1 MTLLRPL
8 STPSLYGGEPKTA
21 PAAAT
26 DGRSAMSPI
35 FLFLQHF
42 LRPPSPPPPPMPRLY
57 PPATSP
63 RAHQG
68 PLGNM
73 TTLDPLPTDI
83 TDIIFDHLIE
93 LIPLTLAVLSKACY
107 NKLVPHIYKTV
118 IIRKANAC
126 RVLYGMCLEQTAEL
140 PYPYGGL
147 LFGKR
152 KAKAFEHTKKVVFED
167 IWAAEALVLASREF
181 PTHEF
186 GFMATENSYPLLFPH
201 TTHLLLGK
209 ALLRSLPDC
218 ARDVSI
224 AEQKRWE
231 TNHVLRF
238 QDGATQKDKWVEHFG
253 NWFVTAGEFEDL
265 LFRMVDPEV
274 ICFDMQYVECDG
286 NSMSGSRVTDA
297 IGLHRPKG
305 RVVIHWFFYSAE
317 EQRPLFGEIAMSTP
331 ITIIFHTSPPPNE
344 AITDPEI
351 ALAHSIFSSFTPL
364 QAARELALAVDRMIE
379 EILNFTD
386 IISDDRLPGEEE
398 CETCE
403 IELVLPQA
411 EEVRRIWKWEGR
423 EDRTEEVVEFTET
436 WERIVKFRDVQEV
449 GACEACGRKLEMWMD
464 DIGRVQGHP
473 GSQGGFRHE
482 RPCNVAYPPILPI
495 APSVPGAKGAKWS
508 RNKVKIWP

>member
-1 MTLLRPL
+1 MKH
-8 STPSLYGGEPKTA
+8 GDPKTA
-21 PAAAT
+21 LAAAA
-26 DGRSAMSPI
+26 DGRSGAPTGSTMLAILLP
-35 FLFLQHF
+35 FLESLFFH
-42 LRPPSPPPPPMPRLY
+42 PSTP
-57 PPATSP
+57 PPATTRPPCSVP
-63 RAHQG
+63 PPKTDPH
-68 PLGNM
+68 PPWDM
-73 TTLDPLPTDI
+73 ITLDPLPTDI

-107 NKLVPHIYKTV
+107 AKLLPHIYGTV
-118 IIRKANAC
+118 TIRKANAWQ
-126 RVLYGMCLEQTAEL
+126 VFYGMCLEQTAEL

-147 LFGKR
+147 LFHKR
-152 KAKAFEHTKKVVFED
+152 KAKAFEHTRKVVFED

-201 TTHLLLGK
+201 ATHLLLGK
-209 ALLRSLPDC
+209 PLLRSLPDC
-218 ARDVSI
+218 APDVST

-238 QDGATQKDKWVEHFG
+238 QDGVKQKDKWVEHFG

-265 LFRMVDPEV
+265 LFRMVDPDV
-274 ICFDMQYVECDG
+274 TCFDMQYVDCDG
-286 NSMSGSRVTDA
+286 NAMTGSRVTDA

-331 ITIIFHTSPPPNE
+331 ITIIFHTSPPAGE
-344 AITDPEI
+344 EITDPEI
-351 ALAHSIFSSFTPL
+351 ALAHSIFSSFSAL

-403 IELVLPQA
+403 IELVMPQA

-436 WERIVKFRDVQEV
+436 WERIVKFRDVSEV
-449 GACEACGRKLEMWMD
+449 GGCEACGRRGW
-464 DIGRVQGHP
+464 
-473 GSQGGFRHE
+473 
-482 RPCNVAYPPILPI
+482 
-495 APSVPGAKGAKWS
+495 
-508 RNKVKIWP
+508 